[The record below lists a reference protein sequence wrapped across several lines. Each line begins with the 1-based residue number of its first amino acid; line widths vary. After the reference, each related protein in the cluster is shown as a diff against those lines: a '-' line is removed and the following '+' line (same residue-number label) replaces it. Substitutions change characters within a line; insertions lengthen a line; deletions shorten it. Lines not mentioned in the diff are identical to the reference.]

1 MSTDPVP
8 VPEAAVD
15 AAKKAYAEAESAPNL
30 VHCERCKGTG
40 YHHGFG
46 EDGHDPDWCRDCGG
60 GGFALAAGEE
70 DRPLRS
76 ALAAALPHL
85 GWREDMEN
93 APRDEDDFLV
103 WFPESRR
110 VGSGYW
116 REHEERYVY
125 FTFDAHN
132 SVDDES
138 PTRWQPLPPPPPS
151 SKEDRT

>member
-8 VPEAAVD
+8 VPEAAVE

-85 GWREDMEN
+85 GPEHQFAARFARLMGIVTRLRWTDYGVPSRESE
-93 APRDEDDFLV
+93 AAKAALDDLCEFL
-103 WFPESRR
+103 FQD
-110 VGSGYW
+110 GI
-116 REHEERYVY
+116 
-125 FTFDAHN
+125 DKA
-132 SVDDES
+132 
-138 PTRWQPLPPPPPS
+138 LPPPPPS